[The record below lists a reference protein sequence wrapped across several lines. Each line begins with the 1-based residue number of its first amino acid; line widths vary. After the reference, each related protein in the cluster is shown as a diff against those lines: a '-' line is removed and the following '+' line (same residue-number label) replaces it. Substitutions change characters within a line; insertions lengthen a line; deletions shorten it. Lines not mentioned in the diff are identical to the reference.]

1 MTNYPAIK
9 LPEKYLSLALQGVYK
24 PTTYI
29 VKAKDYF
36 YSDGYDEQV
45 SDDYIIQEF
54 MQEEVIS
61 LVEYY
66 MPDLKDVTLKTI
78 NYEYLKIMESY
89 SEHAVVLMKAIYGY
103 LVTSTDSEANSYML
117 ALVPITEDQFLKI
130 KANEPRLKGFSYESF
145 ITTLFKKMEAKF
157 EKTLRKKFPPYLYKN
172 VNNQLKKIL

>member
-1 MTNYPAIK
+1 MTNYPEIK

-29 VKAKDYF
+29 IKAKDYF

-61 LVEYY
+61 LVEYF
-66 MPDLKDVTLKTI
+66 MPDLKDVTMKSI
-78 NYEYLKIMESY
+78 NYEYLKIMKAY
-89 SEHAVVLMKAIYGY
+89 GEHAVILMKADYGY
-103 LVTSTDSEANSYML
+103 LVTSTDSGANSYMV
-117 ALVPITEDQFLKI
+117 ALVPITEEKFSKMRSSD
-130 KANEPRLKGFSYESF
+130 NRLKGFSYETF
-145 ITTLFKKMEAKF
+145 INNIFRKMEAKL

-172 VNNQLKKIL
+172 IDNKLRKIS